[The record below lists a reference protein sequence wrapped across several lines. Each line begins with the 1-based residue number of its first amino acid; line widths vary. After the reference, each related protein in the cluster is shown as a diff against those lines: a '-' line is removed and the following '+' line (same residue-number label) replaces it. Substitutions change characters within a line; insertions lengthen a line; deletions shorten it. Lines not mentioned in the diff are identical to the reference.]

1 MKEHRVVVT
10 GLGAV
15 TPVGIGWT
23 EFWDGLKAGKN
34 GVSRVTHFDP
44 SDFPSRMAAEVKNFR
59 PEDWMDLKSAARMD
73 RFAQFSLAASVM
85 GMEDAGLTLHPF
97 DPKRAGVIIG
107 SGIGGSETIEKGYTQ
122 LQAKG
127 PRSLN
132 PFFVSKILINMA
144 ACLVSIR
151 FGLKGPLFP
160 VCGLFD
166 GRQRRRGCLPDSAAG
181 KRRHHAGRGLRSV
194 PYAAGL
200 RRLLRHPVHVAP
212 ERLPGEGQPPF

>member
-151 FGLKGPLFP
+151 FGLKGPLSSPSVACSTGANAGGDAFRILQRGNADIMLAGASEACITP
-160 VCGLFD
+160 RAYGGL
-166 GRQRRRGCLPDSAAG
+166 CP
-181 KRRHHAGRGLRSV
+181 
-194 PYAAGL
+194 
-200 RRLLRHPVHVAP
+200 
-212 ERLPGEGQPPF
+212 